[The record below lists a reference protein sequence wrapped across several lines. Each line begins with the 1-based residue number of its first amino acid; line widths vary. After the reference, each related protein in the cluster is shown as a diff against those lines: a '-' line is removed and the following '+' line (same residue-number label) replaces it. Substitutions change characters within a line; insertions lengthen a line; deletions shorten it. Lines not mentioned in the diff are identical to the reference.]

1 MFYDI
6 ESRNFDKLR
15 GALRKE
21 QYKEKP
27 KRTLSSET
35 HNLCEKR
42 RRERIK
48 RKMKALQELL
58 PGPRKYPSD
67 SASMLDDAI
76 EYLKTLK
83 LQIKMMY
90 MRGRF
95 IFQVPSVLPTGF
107 QMPQFAASAPGMGM
121 GMVDLCNSGA
131 ISMMSIPPTY
141 IQNSAAYGNLQ
152 FLFLN

>member
-1 MFYDI
+1 
-6 ESRNFDKLR
+6 
-15 GALRKE
+15 
-21 QYKEKP
+21 
-27 KRTLSSET
+27 
-35 HNLCEKR
+35 
-42 RRERIK
+42 
-48 RKMKALQELL
+48 MKALQELL

-141 IQNSAAYGNLQ
+141 IQNSAAYGNLPIPQ
-152 FLFLN
+152 LTEAASTSSTTPIFSSGFWSSFPCPNQGEASSEDTGN